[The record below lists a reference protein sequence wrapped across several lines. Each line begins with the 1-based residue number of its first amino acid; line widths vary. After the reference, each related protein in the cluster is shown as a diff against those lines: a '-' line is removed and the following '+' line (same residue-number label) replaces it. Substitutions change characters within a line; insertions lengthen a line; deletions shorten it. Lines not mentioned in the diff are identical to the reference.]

1 MAVMLNPDSLTFIL
15 TSVTSSE
22 IISTTLDKS
31 PGFSSLTSIL
41 IIGAEPQHQKTGSA
55 FKYCYH
61 EVYLYLSTDFILY
74 NYINVLPLNLPWK
87 KTCPKTRWKTAQ
99 RTANWLGSYLGY
111 RQQIP

>member
-1 MAVMLNPDSLTFIL
+1 MNLNVEHIAFFFHNQRTSGPASVSNIEKELFGRTNLTIETFAGSMAVMLNPDSLTFIL

-61 EVYLYLSTDFILY
+61 EVYLYL
-74 NYINVLPLNLPWK
+74 
-87 KTCPKTRWKTAQ
+87 
-99 RTANWLGSYLGY
+99 
-111 RQQIP
+111 